1 MDKKFLGIYRQTK
14 DFTMTGT
21 ERMYALYKA
30 VKYIIKS
37 NVPGDIVECGVWK
50 GGSCMVAALT
60 LKTMSSTS
68 KKLYLYDTYKGITKP
83 GKIDSGAVEKWR
95 EENYSDPD
103 FLGIAPLDEARK
115 NLYATG
121 YPKNNFVF
129 IQGPVETTI
138 PAPSTPKKIA
148 LLRLDTDWYQSTY
161 HELTYLYP
169 RLVKGGVII
178 IDDYGHWPGAR
189 KACDKYFKVNNINIL
204 LNRIDYTGR
213 IGIKTKIG

>member
-1 MDKKFLGIYRQTK
+1 MIAIIAAIITNLDIFIFFISNLVLGE
-14 DFTMTGT
+14 GLG
-21 ERMYALYKA
+21 E
-30 VKYIIKS
+30 
-37 NVPGDIVECGVWK
+37 
-50 GGSCMVAALT
+50 
-60 LKTMSSTS
+60 
-68 KKLYLYDTYKGITKP
+68 GIFFAIQK
-83 GKIDSGAVEKWR
+83 V
-95 EENYSDPD
+95 YH
-103 FLGIAPLDEARK
+103 K